1 MVLLKK
7 KCVRWA
13 GTLQLMD
20 QKMRRVQQLAAHLT
34 TAAAAETEAD
44 GAPVPLTD
52 EEVRAAQQRHRRSRI
67 LSSACRIV
75 APLCSFR

>member
-7 KCVRWA
+7 KCVRCA

-67 LSSACRIV
+67 HSSTCR
-75 APLCSFR
+75 SFR